1 MQMGPAP
8 QTARRDGDG
17 GVGAVRSNP
26 ARAAFQRGKVPT
38 RRRERASILHRPPH
52 GLHMRWMK
60 LRLLVMGG
68 VISFLGVALMASR
81 GVKAEYGGLLGVG
94 VVFLVLGLVWK

>member
-1 MQMGPAP
+1 MKG
-8 QTARRDGDG
+8 
-17 GVGAVRSNP
+17 
-26 ARAAFQRGKVPT
+26 
-38 RRRERASILHRPPH
+38 
-52 GLHMRWMK
+52 MK

-94 VVFLVLGLVWK
+94 VVFLALGLAWK